1 MLPIPSAAMKQ
12 LAAFTLVVIAGAA
25 QAQMHDP
32 IGDQIRYESGAYT
45 HEQNGGN
52 PATIHNQNSSSAAKT
67 HYINSGGSKDV
78 YNDIHVPESYPQ
90 ASPYPKPSSPL
101 VAKGSRHIPI
111 NGLVAIAHT

>member
-67 HYINSGGSKDV
+67 HYINSGGSEDV

-90 ASPYPKPSSPL
+90 ASPYPQ
-101 VAKGSRHIPI
+101 AIQPI
-111 NGLVAIAHT
+111 GGEGFEAYPY